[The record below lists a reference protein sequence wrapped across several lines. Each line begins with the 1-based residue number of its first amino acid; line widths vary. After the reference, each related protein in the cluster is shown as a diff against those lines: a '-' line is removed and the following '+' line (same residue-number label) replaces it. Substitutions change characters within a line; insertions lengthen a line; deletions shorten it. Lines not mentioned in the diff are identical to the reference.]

1 MNFNKKKRNYLIPSV
16 AIFCIL
22 YIISA
27 MRPNGTEIHF
37 TPEWTE
43 DIHHIQKAA
52 PGDKRI
58 PFRLSNNIGYFTEEG
73 KIDSCIE
80 FPFKAAISAK
90 WYCTYL
96 QNNTNT
102 EFFLPDGTKAGEIP
116 ETGFPF
122 IDDERIYVMLPGG
135 TSFSKLDAEGKRQWV
150 FENYSPITAFSSS
163 KGGTVAGYADGS
175 IISFD
180 REGKISQ
187 KFNPGGSDIEVIL
200 GADISEDGN
209 MIACVS
215 GQNNQRFVV
224 AERNSGHSRIIFH
237 EYLGNQLN
245 RQTLVKFTRNSDF
258 VYYNFKGGLGIVNLF
273 NSATKKIPISGKILQ
288 IEFSDD
294 DKLVFV
300 LSRDNSVFTVTV
312 LEKNTHQM
320 ASFNFKG
327 ESSFI
332 QTKGNSLFIG
342 RDNKISRISI
352 TRK

>member
-1 MNFNKKKRNYLIPSV
+1 
-16 AIFCIL
+16 
-22 YIISA
+22 

-43 DIHHIQKAA
+43 DIHHIQKANA
-52 PGDKRI
+52 GDKRI
-58 PFRLSNNIGYFTEEG
+58 PYRLNNSVGYFTEEG
-73 KIDSCIE
+73 KIDSCMN
-80 FPFKAAISAK
+80 FPFKAAISDK

-96 QNNTNT
+96 QNNTGAD
-102 EFFLPDGTKAGEIP
+102 FFLSDGTKSGTIE

-122 IDDERIYVMLPGG
+122 IDEDRIYVMLPGG
-135 TSFSKLDAEGKRQWV
+135 TSFSKIDDEGKRQWAY
-150 FENYSPITAFSSS
+150 ENYSPITAFSSS

-209 MIACVS
+209 IIACVS

-224 AERNSGHSRIIFH
+224 AERNAGHSRIIFH
-237 EYLGNQLN
+237 EYLGSQLN
-245 RQTLVKFTRNSDF
+245 RQTLVKFTRKSDF
-258 VYYNFKGGLGIVNLF
+258 VYYNFKGGLGIVNLAT
-273 NSATKKIPISGKILQ
+273 SATKKIPISGKILQ

-294 DKLVFV
+294 DELVFV
-300 LSRDNSVFTVTV
+300 LSRDKSEFTITV

-327 ESSFI
+327 DSSFI
-332 QTKGNSLFIG
+332 QTRNKSLFVG
-342 RDNKISRISI
+342 RNNKISRISI
-352 TRK
+352 SRK

>member
-1 MNFNKKKRNYLIPSV
+1 
-16 AIFCIL
+16 
-22 YIISA
+22 

-43 DIHHIQKAA
+43 DIHHIQKANA
-52 PGDKRI
+52 GDKRI
-58 PFRLSNNIGYFTEEG
+58 PYRLNNSVGYFTEEG
-73 KIDSCIE
+73 KIDSCMN
-80 FPFKAAISAK
+80 FPFKAAISDK

-96 QNNTNT
+96 QNNTRAD
-102 EFFLPDGTKAGEIP
+102 FFLSDGTKSGTIE

-122 IDDERIYVMLPGG
+122 IDEDRIYVMLPGG
-135 TSFSKLDAEGKRQWV
+135 TSFSKIDDEGKRQWAY
-150 FENYSPITAFSSS
+150 ENYSPITAFSSS

-209 MIACVS
+209 IIACVS

-224 AERNSGHSRIIFH
+224 AERNAGHSRIIFH
-237 EYLGNQLN
+237 EYLGSQLN
-245 RQTLVKFTRNSDF
+245 RQTLVKFTRKSDF
-258 VYYNFKGGLGIVNLF
+258 VYYNFKGGLGIVNLAT
-273 NSATKKIPISGKILQ
+273 SATKKIPISGKILQ

-294 DKLVFV
+294 DELVFV
-300 LSRDNSVFTVTV
+300 LSRDKSEFTITV

-327 ESSFI
+327 DSSFI
-332 QTKGNSLFIG
+332 QTRNKSLFVG
-342 RDNKISRISI
+342 RNNKISRISI
-352 TRK
+352 SRK